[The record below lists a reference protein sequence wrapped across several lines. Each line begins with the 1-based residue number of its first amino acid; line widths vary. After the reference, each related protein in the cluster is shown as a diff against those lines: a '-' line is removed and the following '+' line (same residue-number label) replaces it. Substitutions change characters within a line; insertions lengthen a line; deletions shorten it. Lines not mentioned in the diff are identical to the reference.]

1 MAFFKFRQRGQAQ
14 PESRGRAKE
23 SAPAGAQETIDS
35 MRRRARHRLL
45 GAAVLVLVAVVGFP
59 IVFDTQPR
67 PVTVDAPITIPDK
80 DKIAP
85 LGAPA
90 GEPVS
95 AKASLD
101 EKEEVIGAA
110 PARGAD
116 AKPGTAIVAPAAA
129 PKVAAEAPPAT
140 AKPVETARDAKA
152 DAGAEQARAADEA
165 AQLKREEAARAKR
178 EQDAQAQAKRD
189 LEAQAKREQEARAKR
204 EQETQAKRDAETQT
218 KREQEART
226 RREADE
232 RARREEAA
240 RAKALLEGRST
251 TAAAAAADKAAT
263 DGGRFIVQVGAF
275 ADAAAAREVRQ
286 KAERAGLKTY
296 TQVIDTPQGKRT
308 RVRVGPYPSRA
319 EAEQAA
325 TALKR
330 AGLSGSILSL

>member
-67 PVTVDAPITIPDK
+67 PVAVDAPITIPDK

-90 GEPVS
+90 DEPVS

-129 PKVAAEAPPAT
+129 PRVAAEAPLAT
-140 AKPVETARDAKA
+140 AKPVETARGTKA

-178 EQDAQAQAKRD
+178 EQDAQVQAKRD

-204 EQETQAKRDAETQT
+204 EQETQAKRDAEIQT
-218 KREQEART
+218 KREQEAR
-226 RREADE
+226 AK
-232 RARREEAA
+232 REEAA

-275 ADAAAAREVRQ
+275 ADAAAARDVRQ